1 MAKIHGIIPI
11 DWFGNRNEYEQSDIR
26 IVTVGL
32 NPSDREF
39 KRDKDATTYDVSYRF
54 PSAIVGNPATYPKA
68 WNEYFMHHPYNW
80 FYNFERVLQGAGASY
95 GGKLPE
101 RMGEQDHPIRRA
113 IHTDL
118 CSSYATAPTWSKL
131 SREEREETFA
141 QEGILRWKEQ
151 MEQLQPDIIITAIAK
166 EYWRELPITD
176 ISNLYVIT
184 ETKDGGKRKYPT
196 FIRKGYWNGILV
208 ILGVTSYVPFG
219 SICSAEQRHIGELIL
234 QTYKEMKRK

>member
-32 NPSDREF
+32 NPSEMEF
-39 KRDKDATTYDVSYRF
+39 KRDKNDTVYDVSYRF
-54 PSAIVGNPATYPKA
+54 PNAIVGNPATYPQA

-80 FYNFERVLQGAGASY
+80 FCHFERVLQGAGASY

-101 RMGEQDHPIRRA
+101 KMGEQDHPGRRA

-118 CSSYATAPTWSKL
+118 CSPYATAPAWSKL
-131 SREEREETFA
+131 PSKEQEAITK
-141 QEGILRWKEQ
+141 EGICHWKEQ

-166 EYWRELPITD
+166 KYWQKLPVTD
-176 ISNLYVIT
+176 ISELYVIT
-184 ETKDGGKRKYPT
+184 ETQNGTARKRPVV
-196 FIRKGYWNGILV
+196 IRKGNYNGALV
-208 ILGVTSYVPFG
+208 ILGVTQNKPFG
-219 SICSAEQRHIGELIL
+219 SICKEEQKHIGELIL
-234 QTYKEMKRK
+234 QAYKEMKRK